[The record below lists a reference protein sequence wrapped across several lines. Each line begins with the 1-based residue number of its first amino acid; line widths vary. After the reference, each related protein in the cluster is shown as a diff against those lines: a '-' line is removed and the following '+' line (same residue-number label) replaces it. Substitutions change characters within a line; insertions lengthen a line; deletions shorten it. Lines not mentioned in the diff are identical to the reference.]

1 MPVRKT
7 RPPTD
12 AQVGRFHHEIVELI
26 KKYQFRDRNQMVGC
40 GISVSQCYLLE
51 CLARFGPQTMNEL
64 ARRMYLTV
72 STLTRLVDQL
82 EAKSLVTR
90 REDADDRRVRRI
102 QPTAR
107 GRSVFQASWRDI
119 FVSERAILESFPES
133 QRTAVIEVLR
143 KLNEAAQGWRA
154 GCGRRTPGQA

>member
-1 MPVRKT
+1 VPVRKVS
-7 RPPTD
+7 PPTD
-12 AQVGRFHHEIVELI
+12 AQVGRFHHELVELV

-82 EAKSLVTR
+82 ETKRLVTR

-107 GRSVFQASWRDI
+107 GRRVFQATWSEI
-119 FVSERAILESFPES
+119 FVSERAILESFPAS
-133 QRTAVIEVLR
+133 RRTAVIEVLR

-154 GCGRRTPGQA
+154 GCGR

>member
-1 MPVRKT
+1 MPVRKIP
-7 RPPTD
+7 PPTD
-12 AQVGRFHHEIVELI
+12 VEVGRFHHEIVELI

-82 EAKSLVTR
+82 EGKALVTR
-90 REDADDRRVRRI
+90 REDAKDRRVRRI
-102 QPTAR
+102 RPTAR
-107 GRSVFQASWRDI
+107 GRSVFQATWRDI

-133 QRTAVIEVLR
+133 QREAVIEVLS
-143 KLNEAAQGWRA
+143 KLNEAAERWRA
-154 GCGRRTPGQA
+154 GCGRRAGG

>member
-1 MPVRKT
+1 MPVR
-7 RPPTD
+7 RGRGPTD

-26 KKYQFRDRNQMVGC
+26 KKYQFRDRNQMTDC

-82 EAKSLVTR
+82 ESKSLVTR
-90 REDADDRRVRRI
+90 RQDSRDRRVRRI
-102 QPTAR
+102 QATAR
-107 GRSVFQASWRDI
+107 GRNLFEAAWRDV
-119 FVSERAILESFPES
+119 FASERAILDSFPES
-133 QRTAVIEVLR
+133 RREGVIEVLSR
-143 KLNEAAQGWRA
+143 LNEAAKGWRG
-154 GCGRRTPGQA
+154 GCSRATGAAR